1 MDIEQII
8 KKRNNLE
15 QRKNRLLGRME
26 VAKSALS
33 EIDSQLQDMGI
44 EPANL
49 SSEIAR
55 LKEER
60 ETMLMELQEAL
71 NIAESTISKIES
83 RVENIQ

>member
-1 MDIEQII
+1 
-8 KKRNNLE
+8 
-15 QRKNRLLGRME
+15 ME

-33 EIDSQLQDMGI
+33 EIDSQLQDMGVN
-44 EPANL
+44 PANL

-83 RVENIQ
+83 RVESIQ

>member
-15 QRKNRLLGRME
+15 QRKNRLLGKME

-33 EIDSQLQDMGI
+33 EIDSQLQEMGI

-49 SSEIAR
+49 PAEITR
-55 LKEER
+55 LKNER

-71 NIAESTISKIES
+71 NVAESTISKIES

>member
-44 EPANL
+44 NPANL

>member
-33 EIDSQLQDMGI
+33 EIDSQLQDMGVN
-44 EPANL
+44 PANL

-83 RVENIQ
+83 RVESIQ

>member
-15 QRKNRLLGRME
+15 QRKNRLLGKME

-33 EIDSQLQDMGI
+33 EIDSQLQEMGI

-49 SSEIAR
+49 PAEIAR
-55 LKEER
+55 LKNER

-71 NIAESTISKIES
+71 NVAESTISKIES